1 MAQMA
6 QALPATSLPATFKM
20 TQAPN
25 NPLTMTMVALKP
37 PAPPAEPKPPAAACA
52 AAASRVSTP
61 EPAAP
66 TAVVTAGKDR
76 DAVRACLA
84 ALNETGNAR
93 AVAPSCVKGALAP
106 SSALVQFFAEGPL
119 AVVKRV
125 VAGGRGDV
133 ELESFSR
140 GTTTWAE
147 CLDDEKH
154 AFTPATPAVDA
165 ELHAL
170 LEDAAHGGRSARAGP
185 RPEPPS
191 GSSSPRGAPPDKLPC
206 LAGLPKFARD
216 VYDAYDDDAQFLVLQ
231 PGPGGDLRPHVDY
244 LASGVLYMLLHG
256 RKRISVWAPSD
267 ANLATL
273 ADGYVEDRDVEA
285 DLGGDRWTIDAEAGD
300 AVFIPPGCPHV
311 VRNVRGGSV
320 AWGLNVVAP
329 ASHALIEAIRD
340 GNLTDEQKKV
350 LAHHYFPRTA
360 RARPAAP
367 PATDKTIAK
376 RTARVRKSTGER
388 VYLVD
393 EPPAK
398 RKKRASS

>member
-6 QALPATSLPATFKM
+6 QALPATSLPTTFKM

-119 AVVKRV
+119 AFVKRV

-170 LEDAAHGGRSARAGP
+170 LEDAAHGRSAGPPAARA
-185 RPEPPS
+185 
-191 GSSSPRGAPPDKLPC
+191 A
-206 LAGLPKFARD
+206 FARD

-350 LAHHYFPRTA
+350 FAHHYFPVVPPDDGHLGKSDQDTRVAFAWLTQRTA

-388 VYLVD
+388 V
-393 EPPAK
+393 
-398 RKKRASS
+398 

>member
-1 MAQMA
+1 MNLSFAAQ
-6 QALPATSLPATFKM
+6 
-20 TQAPN
+20 
-25 NPLTMTMVALKP
+25 
-37 PAPPAEPKPPAAACA
+37 
-52 AAASRVSTP
+52 
-61 EPAAP
+61 
-66 TAVVTAGKDR
+66 
-76 DAVRACLA
+76 
-84 ALNETGNAR
+84 ALNETGAAR

-119 AVVKRV
+119 AFVKRV

-191 GSSSPRGAPPDKLPC
+191 GGSSPRGAAPDKLLC

-320 AWGLNVVAP
+320 AWGLNVVSP

-350 LAHHYFPRTA
+350 FAHHYFPVVPPDDGHLGKSDQDTRVAFAWLTQRTA
-360 RARPAAP
+360 KARPAAP

>member
-1 MAQMA
+1 
-6 QALPATSLPATFKM
+6 
-20 TQAPN
+20 
-25 NPLTMTMVALKP
+25 
-37 PAPPAEPKPPAAACA
+37 
-52 AAASRVSTP
+52 
-61 EPAAP
+61 
-66 TAVVTAGKDR
+66 
-76 DAVRACLA
+76 
-84 ALNETGNAR
+84 
-93 AVAPSCVKGALAP
+93 
-106 SSALVQFFAEGPL
+106 
-119 AVVKRV
+119 
-125 VAGGRGDV
+125 
-133 ELESFSR
+133 
-140 GTTTWAE
+140 
-147 CLDDEKH
+147 
-154 AFTPATPAVDA
+154 
-165 ELHAL
+165 
-170 LEDAAHGGRSARAGP
+170 
-185 RPEPPS
+185 
-191 GSSSPRGAPPDKLPC
+191 
-206 LAGLPKFARD
+206 
-216 VYDAYDDDAQFLVLQ
+216 
-231 PGPGGDLRPHVDY
+231 
-244 LASGVLYMLLHG
+244 MLLHG

-340 GNLTDEQKKV
+340 GNLTDEQKK
-350 LAHHYFPRTA
+350 RTA
-360 RARPAAP
+360 KARPAAP